1 VNQLERRVRAAINP
15 VSTAVTRWWCHSS
28 VRLLLLTGRWP
39 AAGRRRLLR
48 HSVTPDVIVRSVPPR
63 GGQARGGP
71 QSAEAMRAR
80 AAAID
85 ALLSRDREDG

>member
-15 VSTAVTRWWCHSS
+15 VSTAVTGWWCHSS

-39 AAGRRRLLR
+39 AARRRRLLR
-48 HSVTPDVIVRSVPPR
+48 HS
-63 GGQARGGP
+63 GQARGGP
-71 QSAEAMRAR
+71 QSAEVMRAR
-80 AAAID
+80 AAMID